1 MLGFMLRLFFI
12 LLWIVISPI
21 VLGYS
26 CAIGASKLPKW
37 AYYFDNDEDGFD
49 GSKLGWYDNYLG
61 YDISKQSKLK
71 RWWISYKW
79 CVWRNPCF
87 NLRYHPKISF
97 DVTNPQRIDFT
108 GNTFHHTKL
117 WSKTKDPKAKLY
129 YKMTANYDGER
140 CSSWFYLIPL
150 FKSYH
155 LYLRFGLKVYP
166 RHYFDE
172 YWLDKI
178 SKEGFP
184 ESKKKGVYAITIR
197 IRKE

>member
-1 MLGFMLRLFFI
+1 MLGFMLRALFI

-61 YDISKQSKLK
+61 IDISKQSKLK

-87 NLRYHPKISF
+87 NLRYHHKISY
-97 DVTNPQRIDFT
+97 DVTAPTNIEYE
-108 GNTFHHTKL
+108 GNTYHHTKK
-117 WSKTKDPKAKLY
+117 WSYTKGPKAVLKYKL
-129 YKMTANYDGER
+129 TAEYEGR
-140 CSSWFYLIPL
+140 KATSRFLLIPL
-150 FKSYH
+150 FKDYH
-155 LYLRFGLKVYP
+155 LYLRWGLKVYP
-166 RHYFDE
+166 RHYFDS
-172 YWLDKI
+172 YWLDRI
-178 SKEGFP
+178 AKEGFP
-184 ESKKKGVYAITIR
+184 KNKERGLYALSIR
-197 IRKE
+197 LRKE